1 MEFHPIAEV
10 WPLMEGEDLAML
22 AMNIKEHGLRHPILL
37 YEGRILD
44 GRNRWLACD
53 AAMVAPVF
61 EVYDGKDPIGMVLSL
76 NQDRRH
82 LHVGQRALIAARLS
96 NLGEG
101 KPIGGETR
109 RICRVTQAEAAQ
121 RLAIGERSVHDA
133 AKVLRDG
140 CPVLVAAVES
150 GAIPVSTASSLSNLT
165 PLEQT
170 EVCELDD
177 DAEIAKRAKEAE
189 DLGRKL
195 RAAGIGRKT
204 EKAKQFITLSEW
216 KAMAADERAA
226 LIDPSQYE
234 PQIFNRQKNELIDW
248 ALRSWNPITGCEHD
262 CPYCYARELAQKIYP
277 HKFEPTLYPGRL
289 SAPDRTP
296 RPDPD
301 EPDIRARNVFTG
313 SMSDIF
319 GRWVPDEWI
328 AAVLEAAA
336 DAPWWNFLFLT
347 KFPQRVA
354 DWDIPANCWMGTTV
368 DHQARVANA
377 EKAFAKLRDAGYG
390 GVTWL
395 SVEPMLTPLKFK
407 RLDLFDLVVIGGA
420 TATKTTPEWHP
431 PLAWIAELEEQADK
445 HHCKIYYKENLLHWR
460 KELPGGEAEPNPTQA
475 PQVFQYLGPKLDVV
489 K

>member
-177 DAEIAKRAKEAE
+177 DAEIAKR
-189 DLGRKL
+189 
-195 RAAGIGRKT
+195 
-204 EKAKQFITLSEW
+204 
-216 KAMAADERAA
+216 
-226 LIDPSQYE
+226 
-234 PQIFNRQKNELIDW
+234 
-248 ALRSWNPITGCEHD
+248 
-262 CPYCYARELAQKIYP
+262 
-277 HKFEPTLYPGRL
+277 
-289 SAPDRTP
+289 
-296 RPDPD
+296 
-301 EPDIRARNVFTG
+301 
-313 SMSDIF
+313 
-319 GRWVPDEWI
+319 
-328 AAVLEAAA
+328 
-336 DAPWWNFLFLT
+336 
-347 KFPQRVA
+347 
-354 DWDIPANCWMGTTV
+354 
-368 DHQARVANA
+368 
-377 EKAFAKLRDAGYG
+377 
-390 GVTWL
+390 
-395 SVEPMLTPLKFK
+395 
-407 RLDLFDLVVIGGA
+407 
-420 TATKTTPEWHP
+420 
-431 PLAWIAELEEQADK
+431 
-445 HHCKIYYKENLLHWR
+445 
-460 KELPGGEAEPNPTQA
+460 
-475 PQVFQYLGPKLDVV
+475 
-489 K
+489 